1 VRVWF
6 VVFGVFLGLVMV
18 LIVEVVFVVEE
29 EDAGKGQFAV
39 VDHSQQVEPVLVELP
54 FLLLTPIAYVA
65 CHVHNCLKA

>member
-1 VRVWF
+1 MWF

-29 EDAGKGQFAV
+29 EDAGEGQFAV

-54 FLLLTPIAYVA
+54 FLLLAAIAYVP
-65 CHVHNCLKA
+65 CRVHSRLKA